1 MIMGD
6 ESTNMDHISLVIKFI
21 KHAKQKKKET
31 GYSIIFIEEMNAK
44 PKFNMGGLPSE

>member
-21 KHAKQKKKET
+21 KHANQKKKKQKRNW
-31 GYSIIFIEEMNAK
+31 ILNF
-44 PKFNMGGLPSE
+44 FL